1 MSRRH
6 IRLRM
11 KDGSGPGKITDVA
24 RDGSPV
30 VRHTRPLR
38 KKGASSGR
46 IVTGVYM
53 ANLRGYGF
61 ARPVDENWKDGDI
74 YISRDC
80 TNGAWDRDTVE
91 VRLLPKVHGRKQSGT
106 VTRILSRGVN
116 EVIGTAERD
125 GHVMLVI
132 PDDLKL
138 NRTVLIPD
146 EARNGAKDG
155 DKVLA
160 EITDYGRGRHANPV
174 GAVRE
179 VFGPADAP
187 GVDIFAIARGEN
199 LPMEFSEKQLR
210 QAERCP
216 DHVLDS
222 DFEGRRDL
230 RDWQLVTIDGPDA
243 KDLDDAVS
251 LTEHPDGYTLGVHI
265 ADVSNYVQESSQLDR
280 EALRRGTSVYLADRV
295 IPMLPEALSNGIC
308 SLNAGED
315 RLALSVIMELDRG
328 GRVTAHEIVESVI
341 RVGERMSYPDVQNI
355 LEENYPDLCRRY
367 EAYVPLFRRMET
379 VSALIRKR
387 RMKRGAIDFDF
398 PEAKIELD
406 EKGIPTAI
414 LPENATVATRIIE
427 DFMLTANETVA
438 AEYRKRALPFL
449 YRVHGEPDPDKVE
462 ELIAFVRKNGVE
474 IDKKKQ
480 KITPR
485 EIQQA
490 LLRIK
495 GQPGEALISR
505 VILRTMQQACYDVT
519 PRGHFGLAAKDYC
532 HFTSPIRRYP
542 DLQIHRIIRDDL
554 HGRLNDRKIGH
565 YREILPDVARQTSM
579 TERRAQN
586 VERET
591 EKLKK
596 CQYMLSH
603 IGEIFDGVISGVTG
617 WGLYVELPNTVE
629 GLVSVSGMCDD
640 DYSFDE
646 EKRAMTGRLSR
657 RSYTLGD
664 PVRVRVQGGD
674 LRTRTIEFEL
684 I

>member
-341 RVGERMSYPDVQNI
+341 RVGERMSYPDV
-355 LEENYPDLCRRY
+355 LCRRY
-367 EAYVPLFRRMET
+367 GNYVPLFRRMET
-379 VSALIRKR
+379 VSGLIRKR

-438 AEYRKRALPFL
+438 AEYRKRSLPFL

-495 GQPGEALISR
+495 GYPPDDAAGMLRCDAEGTFRTGGKRLLPLYFADPPVSGSSDPPDHPGRSA
-505 VILRTMQQACYDVT
+505 RTSERQEDRPLSGNPSGCGPADVDDRAAC
-519 PRGHFGLAAKDYC
+519 P
-532 HFTSPIRRYP
+532 
-542 DLQIHRIIRDDL
+542 
-554 HGRLNDRKIGH
+554 
-565 YREILPDVARQTSM
+565 
-579 TERRAQN
+579 ERRAGD
-586 VERET
+586 
-591 EKLKK
+591 
-596 CQYMLSH
+596 
-603 IGEIFDGVISGVTG
+603 GEA
-617 WGLYVELPNTVE
+617 
-629 GLVSVSGMCDD
+629 
-640 DYSFDE
+640 E
-646 EKRAMTGRLSR
+646 EM
-657 RSYTLGD
+657 
-664 PVRVRVQGGD
+664 PVHAEPYRGD
-674 LRTRTIEFEL
+674 LRRRDLGRDRLGTLCGASEYGGRACFRFWNVR
-684 I
+684 

>member
-341 RVGERMSYPDVQNI
+341 RVGERMSYPDVSVPPI
-355 LEENYPDLCRRY
+355 RGLC
-367 EAYVPLFRRMET
+367 A
-379 VSALIRKR
+379 A
-387 RMKRGAIDFDF
+387 
-398 PEAKIELD
+398 
-406 EKGIPTAI
+406 
-414 LPENATVATRIIE
+414 LPENG
-427 DFMLTANETVA
+427 DGL
-438 AEYRKRALPFL
+438 
-449 YRVHGEPDPDKVE
+449 GPDPETPDE
-462 ELIAFVRKNGVE
+462 ERRHRFRFPGGEDRAGRKG
-474 IDKKKQ
+474 DSDGD
-480 KITPR
+480 R
-485 EIQQA
+485 
-490 LLRIK
+490 
-495 GQPGEALISR
+495 PGERHRGDADHRGFHADGQRDGGGGVPEAGAAFPLPRARRTGSR
-505 VILRTMQQACYDVT
+505 QGGGTDCLC
-519 PRGHFGLAAKDYC
+519 P
-532 HFTSPIRRYP
+532 
-542 DLQIHRIIRDDL
+542 
-554 HGRLNDRKIGH
+554 
-565 YREILPDVARQTSM
+565 
-579 TERRAQN
+579 
-586 VERET
+586 
-591 EKLKK
+591 
-596 CQYMLSH
+596 
-603 IGEIFDGVISGVTG
+603 
-617 WGLYVELPNTVE
+617 
-629 GLVSVSGMCDD
+629 
-640 DYSFDE
+640 
-646 EKRAMTGRLSR
+646 EKRR
-657 RSYTLGD
+657 
-664 PVRVRVQGGD
+664 
-674 LRTRTIEFEL
+674 
-684 I
+684 